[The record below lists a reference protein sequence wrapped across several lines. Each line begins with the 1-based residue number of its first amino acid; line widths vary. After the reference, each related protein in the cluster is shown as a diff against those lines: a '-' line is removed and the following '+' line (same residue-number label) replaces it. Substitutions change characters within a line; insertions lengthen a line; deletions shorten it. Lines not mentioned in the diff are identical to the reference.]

1 MWLKVNNN
9 FNDHF
14 PFHYIYFDN
23 KSPFVAHR
31 QKPTL
36 ELEWVVMVDV
46 GTIRVTLGCFNT
58 EKKAKSFLTHLI
70 ASILKNSH
78 SGDAVLP
85 LTTVFDSFTK
95 SNP

>member
-1 MWLKVNNN
+1 VA
-9 FNDHF
+9 
-14 PFHYIYFDN
+14 

-58 EKKAKSFLTHLI
+58 EKKAERFLVHLMD
-70 ASILKNSH
+70 SVLKNSRA
-78 SGDAVLP
+78 GNPVLL
-85 LTTVFDSFTK
+85 LTDVFDSYPK
-95 SNP
+95 SYL